1 MWCISVEVCVC
12 VCRWSTPKWVVK
24 FLRIWEFLLPTD
36 GWNREDEHQKGVYLR
51 IVWRR
56 SEIRQIYSVI
66 VLNFATVDV
75 HWGYLYHPFFGSQ
88 DATLLGAV
96 WCRTEGDLSYSAWTL
111 ALTVPLKGPLLEPR
125 NVERTIVGFTSF
137 FVIKGPQKNILKHF
151 AVIHQPSAHVWT
163 RTMCI
168 FDNRKNL

>member
-24 FLRIWEFLLPTD
+24 FLRTWEFLLPTD

-75 HWGYLYHPFFGSQ
+75 HRVWLYHPFCDSR
-88 DATLLGAV
+88 DCILLGAV
-96 WCRTEGDLSYSAWTL
+96 WCRIGGDISYSAWTL
-111 ALTVPLKGPLLEPR
+111 ALSVQLQRAIARALER
-125 NVERTIVGFTSF
+125 GTDNRWFHVF
-137 FVIKGPQKNILKHF
+137 FVFIRQQGNNLKYF
-151 AVIHQPSAHVWT
+151 AVIYSDKIEIYDEL
-163 RTMCI
+163 CYGY
-168 FDNRKNL
+168 